1 MKKIQKNC
9 ALYTKSTKKR
19 NNVLTCIVR
28 IDIINLTNKTA
39 GHLGC
44 YCKAGKTKFYGL
56 ANWAGPWNLVFFI
69 ALRQAEDLVS
79 RILSYFGLTDE
90 E

>member
-39 GHLGC
+39 AHLGC
-44 YCKAGKTKFYGL
+44 YCKAGKTKFYES
-56 ANWAGPWNLVFFI
+56 AGRLNDRIWFF
-69 ALRQAEDLVS
+69 AVQNVNNQEKSMRNENCVS
-79 RILSYFGLTDE
+79 KR
-90 E
+90 

>member
-1 MKKIQKNC
+1 M
-9 ALYTKSTKKR
+9 R
-19 NNVLTCIVR
+19 V
-28 IDIINLTNKTA
+28 DIIIAPSKTA
-39 GHLGC
+39 SIWVVTES
-44 YCKAGKTKFYGL
+44 AGKTKFYGL